1 MLRTPFNLLDDAF
14 HNIERRHEPWSIHF
28 ELGFEGRIDDTAR
41 LTESV
46 RYALERHPIA
56 RARLEPHRGTAR
68 RYWWEIPD
76 RPDHVPLTVIDAPT
90 EADVVR
96 TRESL
101 VSLQVP
107 STVSPAFLLYLV
119 RAPSGDRLMVNLNH
133 VIADGMSTFRIL
145 NSIIRHYAGLPDPVP
160 EEIDPLAVRDLK
172 KLAGM
177 KSVPEFIERLKLLV
191 EHLALSTR
199 SPARVVPRHGDE
211 AKEDASARGYG
222 CVPLTLDADQTR
234 RLMAKRVKP
243 ATVNDLVLAAM
254 LLAIAEW
261 NRRSDAKKPAARVT
275 AMMPMNLRPTA
286 WWFEVVGNYSSYVS
300 INLAPDQQTD
310 LAAAT
315 AAVCEQTTRL
325 KDAGASGI
333 LIDVLDVPK
342 FLPAFL
348 KARLRDLT
356 PTLGRNLVDSTW
368 VTNLG
373 RLSDVPPMGSAG
385 RVTDICFSPPAP
397 EPMGVTVGVAS
408 LGDRMALTLR
418 YRKRVFDAP
427 AAQGFAELLREI
439 LVR

>member
-28 ELGFEGRIDDTAR
+28 ELSFEGRIEPAKLAD
-41 LTESV
+41 SV
-46 RYALERHPIA
+46 RYALGRHPLA
-56 RARLEPHRGTAR
+56 RARMEPYGEGAT

-76 RPDHVPLTVIDAPT
+76 QPDQVPLTVIKAET
-90 EADVVR
+90 AAELVR

-107 STVSPAFLLYLV
+107 ATISPAFLIYLV
-119 RAPSGDRLMVNLNH
+119 QMPAGDRLLVNLNH

-160 EEIDPLAVRDLK
+160 DFDPLSVRDLK
-172 KLAGM
+172 KLAGL
-177 KSVPEFIERLKLLV
+177 KSMAEFVERLKLLL

-199 SPARVVPRHGDE
+199 SPGRVLPKHATPDG
-211 AKEDASARGYG
+211 KSARGYG
-222 CVPLTLDADQTR
+222 CVPITLNAEESKALLAR
-234 RLMAKRVKP
+234 RIKP
-243 ATVNDLVLAAM
+243 ATVNDLILAGM
-254 LLAIAEW
+254 LLTIAEW
-261 NRRSDAKKPAARVT
+261 NKRHGGKAARIT
-275 AMMPMNLRPTA
+275 AMMPMNLRPA
-286 WWFEVVGNYSSYVS
+286 EWWFEVVSNFSSYVS
-300 INLAPDQQTD
+300 INLTVEQQKD
-310 LAAAT
+310 LATAT
-315 AAVCEQTTRL
+315 AAVCEQTRRL

-348 KARLRDLT
+348 KARLRDIT

-373 RLSDVPPMGSAG
+373 RLADVPPMGAAG
-385 RVTDICFSPPAP
+385 RVTDVYFSPPAP

-408 LGDRMALTLR
+408 LGDCMSLTLR
-418 YRKRVFDAP
+418 YRRCVLDAN
-427 AAQGFAELLREI
+427 AAAEFAALFKNVLLGNTI
-439 LVR
+439 